1 MCSSSVIFA
10 AISFVESDVRVNDE
24 TPTGLG
30 RLRGGGVD
38 ALVDICGSCLL
49 LGIVWVFFF
58 VLFDR
63 QK

>member
-1 MCSSSVIFA
+1 MSFFSLNLIFT

-24 TPTGLG
+24 PTTGLG
-30 RLRGGGVD
+30 RLWGGGVD

-49 LGIVWVFFF
+49 LGI
-58 VLFDR
+58 FDR